1 VVNIP
6 LRLLPPLLLPLLLE
20 GSEEDDRA
28 MLCEEG
34 SDVGGL
40 VKLCRV
46 DGDIAFWVDE
56 CGRVRLD
63 MYRQDEKVL
72 GLTGGGPKEEVRE
85 RSKGM

>member
-1 VVNIP
+1 MNIP
-6 LRLLPPLLLPLLLE
+6 LRLLPPLLLPLLFE

-46 DGDIAFWVDE
+46 DGDIAFLFDE

-63 MYRQDEKVL
+63 MYRPDEKVL
-72 GLTGGGPKEEVRE
+72 GPTGGGPKEEVRE